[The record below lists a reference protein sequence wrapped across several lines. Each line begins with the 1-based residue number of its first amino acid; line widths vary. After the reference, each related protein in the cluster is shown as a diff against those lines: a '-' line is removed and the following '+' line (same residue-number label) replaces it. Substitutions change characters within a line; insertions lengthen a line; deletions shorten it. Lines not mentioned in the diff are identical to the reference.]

1 MAETVNNYTETDLGN
16 VAPNPRGDYSET
28 GEYEYLDLV
37 AYAGGSYICIKE
49 DGTISGTAPTPGKTT
64 EIWQEVSRP
73 GNLTPEYVAMHDDV
87 VNKAASVAED
97 AASVAADRVQVE
109 GMKENVAALQ
119 EQTAQDALLT
129 KEYRESAAGYA
140 SAAETSRTAA
150 GESEENVRALVN
162 GFDGHVE
169 EKKQSAQED
178 ITTSRQAAIN
188 AIAAQQ
194 VSSVNTVKQEGQ
206 KAINKTNADAE
217 TTAADR
223 AAVSEMAATV
233 GGQAAQVAQNAA
245 KVAEDKVTVEK
256 YMQTAG
262 ESKKQALE
270 AAERLK
276 DSVNLVQKNTVDL
289 QGKAPVIV
297 GSATSYGTPV
307 EVNDS
312 AEMQLQGLRLYGK
325 SWQET
330 TTGANLFDAN
340 DVSQGFISDDT
351 GNNMVETD
359 SYCSNFIAVSAKTKY
374 YLHSDQDAGRWG
386 AFYDSSKTF
395 ILGIATDK
403 YNTVFETPE
412 NAAYIRFTV
421 DYNNNNPNFARNV
434 IFAKSTVALPFEPYT
449 GGKPSPSPEYPQE
462 IASIG
467 ENGSIDVGIVGKNL
481 LGLFDFHKCYVSE
494 TNKFVSNSSSV
505 SYSCE
510 TKKLPE
516 KIVLSGN
523 NINRNNISYTN
534 KKPEAG
540 TLFDIVNVKEN
551 PITIKEE
558 YEYINIHIAYG
569 SVPDNVQIEK
579 GTEAT
584 SYEPYK
590 QPQSLP
596 ITTPTGLPA
605 IPVPSGTPGITYT
618 DTDGQAWI
626 ADEIDFGRGKY
637 VKRVWKGVFD
647 GSSDEEWNQYWKVGT
662 YATRMTWS
670 DLVLPR
676 NILCNRYIYG
686 SGIGQFDSLL
696 ANGQLHLYFNY
707 DNGIIGEKA
716 FREIIASNPLVV
728 MTYLDTPIETELT
741 QEQLQAYK
749 SLTTFKPT
757 CVISNDAGAQMD
769 VKYVE
774 DTKAYINGLNDAADT
789 RIDVLTETIAE
800 NKKAD
805 ELTQRRLDALWK
817 LGQGIVYEFQSDD
830 ADGYKK
836 DVPTGGKYVGLKQIG
851 GKSLVW
857 GQLLRIDKR
866 FFESVIK
873 DHFYLLRGVANVTEK
888 ADVYGYVRPTGFTI
902 NTQANIGKF
911 DVGTHKINCI
921 IRAKENNSGSNT
933 GDANFWCDSGNATF
947 DNINLFDLTAMFGA
961 GNEPSTVEEFEAM
974 FPDDYYPYSEP
985 EVVYAGVE
993 TVESVGKNLF
1003 NPENILTGMYSKDTE
1018 TWKIPNAITKA
1029 FNMVFEEDT
1038 QYTFSAFIK
1047 QSSSD
1052 SNIRLSVKYT
1062 DETENELFL
1071 YTNSTSEVYETD
1083 TTEAGKTV
1091 KEILI
1096 TWGASGYA
1104 EFRKLQIEK
1113 GVKATACSP
1122 YQRNTLIIPE
1132 SIRNLDGYGWSA
1144 GNVYNYVDFE
1154 NKKFHKRVGRVD
1166 LGAQMW
1172 FMINRE
1178 YPNTFYILLNKAKG
1192 LSINT
1197 NSTNMIC
1204 SKYQKSVSGTSAN
1217 TCDDKAWQYGGTFVG
1232 FQAFT
1237 VRDTSYTDAATFKT
1251 AMSGAVLYYE
1261 LATEEVTDIS
1271 DLLAELDEGAFV
1283 LPVEAGGTL
1292 TFKNSL
1298 GDGYRIPVPNSE
1310 EYVIKL
1316 SEVAGNE

>member
-1 MAETVNNYTETDLGN
+1 MAETVNGYTETDLGN

-37 AYAGGSYICIKE
+37 AYAGGSYMCILAE
-49 DGTISGTAPTPGKTT
+49 GTVTGTAPTPGKTT

-73 GNLTPEYVAMHDDV
+73 GNLTPEYVALHDDV

-97 AASVAADRVQVE
+97 AASVASDREQVE

-119 EQTAQDALLT
+119 EQTAQDAQLA

-162 GFDGHVE
+162 GFDDHVE
-169 EKKQSAQED
+169 EQKTSAQDD

-217 TTAADR
+217 ATAADR
-223 AAVSEMAATV
+223 AAVSEMATTV
-233 GGQAAQVAQNAA
+233 DGQAAQVAQNAA
-245 KVAEDKVTVEK
+245 QVAEDKATAEN

-289 QGKAPVIV
+289 QGKAPAII

-325 SWQET
+325 SKQVV
-330 TTGANLFDAN
+330 TTGKNHLNPYLKKSTTVNGVTCVPNGDGTYTLNGTATEKADFIVFTISKISSSSLFGKTLKI
-340 DVSQGFISDDT
+340 VGCPP
-351 GNNMVETD
+351 GGKRD
-359 SYCSNFIAVSAKTKY
+359 SKY
-374 YLHSDQDAGRWG
+374 
-386 AFYDSSKTF
+386 AFYFQRQLAPNYTPIIADEGNGSSSLEINDSIDGAWSAWIRIHSGYTCNNLVFKPMITTD
-395 ILGIATDK
+395 LSATYD
-403 YNTVFETPE
+403 
-412 NAAYIRFTV
+412 
-421 DYNNNNPNFARNV
+421 D
-434 IFAKSTVALPFEPYT
+434 FEPYT

-467 ENGSIDVGIVGKNL
+467 EKGSIDIGITGKNL

-516 KIVLSGN
+516 KIILSGN

-534 KKPEAG
+534 KKPETG

-551 PITIKEE
+551 PITIKKE

-605 IPVPSGTPGITYT
+605 IPVPSGTSGITYT

-626 ADEIDFGRGKY
+626 ADEIDFARGKY
-637 VKRVWKGVFD
+637 IKRVWQAEFD
-647 GSSDEEWNQYWKVGT
+647 GSEAWAQSSSVITDGFYLIDIFPENMHHRKG
-662 YATRMTWS
+662 
-670 DLVLPR
+670 
-676 NILCNRYIYG
+676 LCN
-686 SGIGQFDSLL
+686 QAFLNDSKYEIELGVNDKGLYYSYNPFYDASLSDKGL
-696 ANGQLHLYFNY
+696 ANWKAHL
-707 DNGIIGEKA
+707 
-716 FREIIASNPLVV
+716 ASNPLVV

-757 CVISNDAGAQMD
+757 CIISNDAGALME
-769 VKYVE
+769 VE
-774 DTKAYINGLNDAADT
+774 YAADT
-789 RIDVLTETIAE
+789 KTYISGLNETCDYNLNKISESLRENNKADKLAQRRIDVL
-800 NKKAD
+800 
-805 ELTQRRLDALWK
+805 WK
-817 LGQGIVYEFQSDD
+817 LSQGIVYEFQSDD
-830 ADGYKK
+830 TDGYKK
-836 DVPTGGKYVGLKQIG
+836 DVPPGGKYVGLKQIG

-857 GQLLRIDKR
+857 GQLLQVGKH

-888 ADVYGYVRPTGFTI
+888 AGVYGYVRPTGFTI
-902 NTQANIGKF
+902 NTQVNIGKF
-911 DVGTHKINCI
+911 DVGTYKINCI
-921 IRAKENNSGSNT
+921 IQAKENNSGSNT
-933 GDANFWCDSGNATF
+933 GEAKFWCNSGNATF
-947 DNINLFDLTAMFGA
+947 DNINLFDLTAIFGA

-974 FPDDYYPYSEP
+974 FPDDYYPYSDP
-985 EVVYAGVE
+985 EVVHASIE
-993 TVESVGKNLF
+993 TVESVGKN
-1003 NPENILTGMYSKDTE
+1003 
-1018 TWKIPNAITKA
+1018 
-1029 FNMVFEEDT
+1029 
-1038 QYTFSAFIK
+1038 
-1047 QSSSD
+1047 
-1052 SNIRLSVKYT
+1052 
-1062 DETENELFL
+1062 
-1071 YTNSTSEVYETD
+1071 ST
-1083 TTEAGKTV
+1083 
-1091 KEILI
+1091 
-1096 TWGASGYA
+1096 
-1104 EFRKLQIEK
+1104 
-1113 GVKATACSP
+1113 
-1122 YQRNTLIIPE
+1122 NTLIIPE
-1132 SIRNLDGYGWSA
+1132 AIRNLDGYGWSA

-1154 NKKFHKRVGRVD
+1154 NKKFHKRVGCVD
-1166 LGAQMW
+1166 LGTLEWTSKTVCYFRAVLST
-1172 FMINRE
+1172 IKPGNNAKTSNGCCKK
-1178 YPNTFYILLNKAKG
+1178 YLLYDANNLTRVTKG
-1192 LSINT
+1192 IVLGVNQLH
-1197 NSTNMIC
+1197 NVDVWDEN
-1204 SKYQKSVSGTSAN
+1204 
-1217 TCDDKAWQYGGTFVG
+1217 
-1232 FQAFT
+1232 
-1237 VRDTSYTDAATFKT
+1237 YTDVTTFKT
-1251 AMSGAVLYYE
+1251 AMSGVLLYYE

-1271 DLLAELDEGAFV
+1271 DLLAELDEDAFM
-1283 LPVEAGGTL
+1283 LPVEPGGTL
-1292 TFKNSL
+1292 TFKNPL

-1310 EYVIKL
+1310 EYILKL
-1316 SEVAGNE
+1316 SEVASNE